1 MPWRHSSK
9 PNGVYKRTSPCMKA
23 TLSRH
28 RKPFTLSFWHKRT
41 GVSNMMWTSTSLE
54 GGREGAVQVCD
65 VRRPGGLTLGSLSH
79 LTLPVHCLSYS
90 LHYCGLLETTS
101 LKLGNQLSSQT
112 KVRVASFR
120 HRKSLCLCE
129 RYYLITG
136 IITVFCVT
144 YHTVLRKTCRSV

>member
-65 VRRPGGLTLGSLSH
+65 VRGPGGLTLGSLSH
-79 LTLPVHCLSYS
+79 LTLPPHCLSYS

-101 LKLGNQLSSQT
+101 LKLGNQLSLRWRSHHSGI
-112 KVRVASFR
+112 VRVFVWKVSFNYSYNYSFLCYIS
-120 HRKSLCLCE
+120 HSLEENL
-129 RYYLITG
+129 
-136 IITVFCVT
+136 
-144 YHTVLRKTCRSV
+144 